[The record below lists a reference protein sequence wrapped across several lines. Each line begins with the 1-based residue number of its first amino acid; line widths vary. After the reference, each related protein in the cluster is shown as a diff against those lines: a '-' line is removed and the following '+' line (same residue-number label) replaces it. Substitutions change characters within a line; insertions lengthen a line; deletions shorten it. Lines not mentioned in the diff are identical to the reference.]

1 MNQRWPHHVA
11 RTLLLVATAA
21 PWCHAQ
27 DPARPQAPA
36 PRASPEVLQTLR
48 QQLQTQPPG
57 ATVACG
63 AWVAAEASARELV
76 PDVVAALRRTLD
88 APREDETPFVQ
99 LALLD
104 ALIRLEAQLPTED
117 LAALARVQNVRAQT
131 LVLASRDAKRH
142 AAALEALHAD
152 VDDLERM
159 ATDYLLAAA
168 APARAVALLL
178 PEVKVRI
185 EVSVVDPGDFESE
198 SSSFGLTSSCGSI
211 TVPEGFPPT
220 VLYELRLGTA
230 KDATLVADG
239 PQPIAYRRTV
249 RTERTFGGGST
260 VAPFDRSGHALRLLR
275 YLAIRVAPQ
284 SLLSASSES
293 THEWQGP
300 AAYLEELA
308 KLQEPHQQ
316 AWRALVSALV
326 QGKWLTAQQVPAQA
340 PIRVVVMDRRADQ
353 SIPLPTLPR

>member
-1 MNQRWPHHVA
+1 MTHRWPHHVA
-11 RTLLLVATAA
+11 RTLLLVATA
-21 PWCHAQ
+21 PWCHPQ
-27 DPARPQAPA
+27 DPARPPAPA
-36 PRASPEVLQTLR
+36 PRATPEVLQTLR

-63 AWVAAEASARELV
+63 AWAAAEASARELV

-88 APREDETPFVQ
+88 APRDAATPFVQ

-104 ALIRLEAQLPTED
+104 ALIRLEAQVPTED
-117 LAALARVQNVRAQT
+117 LEALARIQNVRAQT

-152 VDDLERM
+152 VDHLERM
-159 ATDYLLAAA
+159 ATDCLLAGAE
-168 APARAVALLL
+168 PARAVALLL

-198 SSSFGLTSSCGSI
+198 SSSFASASACGYI

-220 VLYELRLGTA
+220 ALYELRLGTA

-260 VAPFDRSGHALRLLR
+260 VAPFDRAEHALRLLR
-275 YLAIRVAPQ
+275 YIAIRVAPQ

-308 KLQEPHQQ
+308 KLQEPHRQ
-316 AWRALVSALV
+316 AWHMLVAALV
-326 QGKWLTAQQVPAQA
+326 QGKLLTTQQVPAQA